1 MIKMKNRTASGLL
14 FLTGGLS
21 IFVESTASHIT
32 SIHPSV
38 VMMLNRVTIELFTLS
53 KLEALLTH
61 SPPQSKQSNLSVI
74 CSTKSSGTFT
84 VLHQWK
90 VPLKKFVHRIAKRR
104 RKRSDTTI
112 TSRMKGMAF
121 INAVIA
127 ILRPWFLLIILNG
140 LRTLSILKVLI
151 TPKSTPL
158 AASEIFENNTMKK
171 SMMFQ
176 LLCIYDSGPFIMKP

>member
-1 MIKMKNRTASGLL
+1 M
-14 FLTGGLS
+14 
-21 IFVESTASHIT
+21 
-32 SIHPSV
+32 
-38 VMMLNRVTIELFTLS
+38 
-53 KLEALLTH
+53 
-61 SPPQSKQSNLSVI
+61 
-74 CSTKSSGTFT
+74 
-84 VLHQWK
+84 
-90 VPLKKFVHRIAKRR
+90 
-104 RKRSDTTI
+104 